1 MAAPAPAIATTR
13 PGPDPKSAGKPEAKP
28 EARSGPK
35 SPPKPD
41 TGSEKKPGATE
52 WIMPI
57 AAVGLIFVMLIP
69 LPTLL
74 LDLLLAL
81 SIAVSVLV
89 LLSAIQILRPS
100 QFSVFP
106 SLILLLTL
114 FRLSLNLASSRRIL
128 LHGNEGVAAAGH
140 VIEAFGQFVVGGNYV
155 VGFVLF
161 VALIAIQYL
170 VVAHGAVR
178 TAEVTARFTL
188 DAMPGKQMAID
199 ADLNAGLIN
208 EGQARERR
216 QQIARDAEFYGAMDG
231 AARFSQR
238 DSIATILITAINII
252 AGFLIGVF
260 QLDIPFREALKTY
273 TVLTVGDGLVTMIP
287 SLLVSMAGG
296 MVVTRATSD
305 ATLSADMGRQV
316 LSRRIPLWVA
326 AGVMLALAAIPGLPK
341 VSFLL
346 LSVGMAF
353 LAWRAPKLA
362 AEAALAPLGDK
373 KAGKDKPGEKEKDK
387 ESVEDLLKLDELSL
401 EVGYGLVPLVDQ
413 NQGGQLLA
421 RVRAL
426 RQNLA
431 QQLGF
436 IVPPVHITDNVRLKP
451 REYVIA
457 LRGVEIARWEMY
469 QDQLMAI
476 SSEGTPRPLAGVPT
490 KEPAFGVAAL
500 WIPPALQNQALASG
514 YAVVDQTSVL
524 ATHLAEVVK
533 QHAYELL
540 SRQEV
545 KRLLD
550 RLAEGQPKLV
560 EELVPKVLS
569 LGEVQKVLQQ
579 LLREQ
584 VSIRDLTTILEAL
597 LDTAPANKQPVLLV
611 EVARQALGRA
621 LVRPL
626 LSEGGGLRVVTL
638 DHALEE
644 ELARAF
650 GGAAIPVSSAGMQP
664 PFARRILEGLRRV
677 AGEQVV
683 VATPVVLC
691 PSPARYHLKR
701 LLEPFLPKVV
711 VLSPLEVPALVEV
724 QSVGVLR

>member
-1 MAAPAPAIATTR
+1 MAANATTTVVASASR
-13 PGPDPKSAGKPEAKP
+13 PKNAA
-28 EARSGPK
+28 A
-35 SPPKPD
+35 
-41 TGSEKKPGATE
+41 E
-52 WIMPI
+52 WIMPV
-57 AAVGLIFVMLIP
+57 AAVGLIFVMLVP
-69 LPTLL
+69 LPSFL
-74 LDLLLAL
+74 LDLFLAM
-81 SIAVSVLV
+81 SITISVLV

-106 SLILLLTL
+106 SLLLLLTL
-114 FRLSLNLASSRRIL
+114 LRLSLNLASSRRIL
-128 LHGNEGVAAAGH
+128 LHGNEGASAAGH

-208 EGQARERR
+208 EVQARARR
-216 QQIARDAEFYGAMDG
+216 EQIAHDAEFYGAMDG
-231 AARFSQR
+231 AARFNQR
-238 DSIATILITAINII
+238 DAIATILITAINII

-296 MVVTRATSD
+296 IVVTRASSD
-305 ATLSADMGRQV
+305 ATLSVDVGRQV
-316 LSRRIPLWVA
+316 LSRRRPLIIA
-326 AGVMLALAAIPGLPK
+326 ACVMLALAAIPGLPK
-341 VSFLL
+341 FSFFLL
-346 LSVGMAF
+346 AAGTGF
-353 LAWRAPKLA
+353 LAWRAPKSFEEPA
-362 AEAALAPLGDK
+362 AAVAAA
-373 KAGKDKPGEKEKDK
+373 GEKKPAKD
-387 ESVEDLLKLDELSL
+387 SVEDLLKLDELSL
-401 EVGYGLVPLVDQ
+401 EVGYGLVALVDQ

-436 IVPPVHITDNVRLKP
+436 IVPPIHITDNVRLKP
-451 REYVIA
+451 KEYTIA
-457 LRGVEIARWEMY
+457 LRGVEVARWELY
-469 QDQLMAI
+469 QDNLLAI
-476 SSEGTPRPLAGVPT
+476 SSEGTPRPLPGIAT
-490 KEPAFGVAAL
+490 KEPAFGVAAV

-533 QHAYELL
+533 QHAHELL
-540 SRQEV
+540 TRQET

-550 RLAEGQPKLV
+550 RLAESHPKLV

-569 LGEVQKVLQQ
+569 LGEVQKTLQQ

-584 VSIRDLTTILEAL
+584 VSIRDLSTILETL
-597 LDTAPANKQPVLLV
+597 LDIAPANKNAVLLV
-611 EVARQALGRA
+611 ETARQALGRS

-626 LSEGGGLRVVTL
+626 LAENGGLRVVTL
-638 DHALEE
+638 DRALEE
-644 ELARAF
+644 ELGRAF
-650 GGAAIPVSSAGMQP
+650 GGQASPGTAGLQP
-664 PFARRILEGLRRV
+664 PFARRILDGLRRL
-677 AGEQVV
+677 AGEQVA
-683 VATPVVLC
+683 VASPVLLC
-691 PSPARYHLKR
+691 STPARYHLKR

-711 VLSPLEVPALVEV
+711 VLSPLEVPPVIEV
-724 QSVGVLR
+724 QSLGVLS